1 MLRRVPRGGIAFFR
15 SIIVERVTIQIDGM
29 SCGHCVAAVG
39 RALRAVPGVD
49 VQQVAVGS
57 ATIAYDPG
65 AASLDRIH
73 AAVRAEGYTPRGDT
87 PGGPTR

>member
-1 MLRRVPRGGIAFFR
+1 M
-15 SIIVERVTIQIDGM
+15 ERVTIQIDGM

-39 RALRAVPGVD
+39 RALRAIPRVD
-49 VQQVAVGS
+49 VEEVVLGS
-57 ATIAYDPG
+57 ATIAYDPD

-87 PGGPTR
+87 PGGPAR

>member
-1 MLRRVPRGGIAFFR
+1 M
-15 SIIVERVTIQIDGM
+15 ERVTIQIDGM

-49 VQQVAVGS
+49 VEQVAIGS

-65 AASLDRIH
+65 AVSLDRIR
-73 AAVRAEGYTPRGDT
+73 AAVRAEGYAPRDT
-87 PGGPTR
+87 APGGSGR

>member
-1 MLRRVPRGGIAFFR
+1 M
-15 SIIVERVTIQIDGM
+15 ERVTIQIDGM

-49 VQQVAVGS
+49 VEQVAIGS

-65 AASLDRIH
+65 AVSLDRIR
-73 AAVRAEGYTPRGDT
+73 AAVRAEGYAPRDTT
-87 PGGPTR
+87 PGGAGR

>member
-1 MLRRVPRGGIAFFR
+1 M
-15 SIIVERVTIQIDGM
+15 ERVTIEIDGM

-49 VQQVAVGS
+49 VERVAIGS

-65 AASLDRIH
+65 TVSLDRIR
-73 AAVRAEGYTPRGDT
+73 AAVRGEGYVPRDSA
-87 PGGPTR
+87 PGGAGR